1 MKKEDFK
8 QYVKMALNATD
19 LATMRPVVEKELMHY
34 EIFNALDEGV
44 CSKIWCFK
52 AEHPCGCAV
61 APNGSAKTLTSPGA
75 EIFLPPAWK
84 RSRTASSSESGI
96 VSA

>member
-34 EIFNALDEGV
+34 EIFNALDEGGLLKNLV
-44 CSKIWCFK
+44 FQ
-52 AEHPCGCAV
+52 G
-61 APNGSAKTLTSPGA
+61 GTS
-75 EIFLPPAWK
+75 
-84 RSRTASSSESGI
+84 
-96 VSA
+96 VSAP